1 VIQISPQSN
10 NDDND
15 AVLFLEIQ
23 SQLWE
28 QFATVYQFTKLFDK
42 GKLIQI
48 VALEKVDI
56 GYVLWPP
63 ATASGVAAEDDNNSN
78 NDDDHGNMDKWLCY
92 NNTNYINRPVG

>member
-1 VIQISPQSN
+1 MMTMMQFFFLKYNLSYGN
-10 NDDND
+10 NLR
-15 AVLFLEIQ
+15 LFINLH
-23 SQLWE
+23 
-28 QFATVYQFTKLFDK
+28 KLFDE